1 MNLSEDCEM
10 KIDERIT
17 KLAENILKNSVEL
30 KKGEKIYIEAF
41 SESTKD
47 LFNEF
52 IRIAA
57 KMGATPFYFYNDN
70 SFVKNLV
77 ENSNPNQIEQYAKW
91 HAGLMD
97 EMDCY
102 VAVRGYDDLFAL
114 SDIAP
119 AKMKAYNQIYYNM
132 VHFDRRIAKT
142 RWCVMRYP
150 NDTMAAVSKMSRK
163 ALEDFFF
170 EACLVDYKKMG
181 KAMKPLKDLMDKTD
195 KVRIKGQNTD
205 LEFSIKGLKAIVCD
219 GKMNIPDGEVYTA
232 PVKNS
237 INGHIQFNTDT
248 VYGGTFYSNVYLEFK
263 DGKVIKAESRANNDK
278 LQKQIN
284 VDEGARY
291 MGEFA
296 IGVNPYI
303 RKEMLDILFDEKIA
317 CSLHM
322 AIGNSYNDET
332 FNGNRSS
339 VHWDLVLIQD
349 KAHGGGEIWFD
360 DKLVRKDGLF
370 VLPELKKLNPGNL

>member
-1 MNLSEDCEM
+1 MR
-10 KIDERIT
+10 IDDRIT
-17 KLAENILKNSVEL
+17 KLAENILKNSVKL

-52 IRIAA
+52 IRIAT
-57 KMGATPFYFYNDN
+57 KMGAVPFYMYNDN

-77 ENSNPNQIEQYAKW
+77 DNANPQQIEQYAKW
-91 HAGLMD
+91 HKSLMD
-97 EMDCY
+97 DMDCY
-102 VAVRGYDDLFAL
+102 VAVRGYDDLFAM
-114 SDIAP
+114 SDVSP
-119 AKMKAYNQIYYNM
+119 AKMKTYNEIYYNL
-132 VHFDRRIAKT
+132 VHFDARIPNT

-150 NDTMAAVSKMSRK
+150 NDTMAAVSKMSK
-163 ALEDFFF
+163 KSLEDFFF
-170 EACLVDYKKMG
+170 DCCLVDYKKMG
-181 KAMKPLKDLMDKTD
+181 KAMQPLKKLMDKTD
-195 KVRIKGQNTD
+195 KVRIKGINTD
-205 LEFSIKGLKAIVCD
+205 LEFSIKDLKAVVCD
-219 GKMNIPDGEVYTA
+219 GNMNIPDGEVYTA

-237 INGHIQFNTDT
+237 INGYIQFNTDT
-248 VYGGTFYSNVYLEFK
+248 LYGGVYYSNIYLEFE
-263 DGKVIKAESRANNDK
+263 DGKIIKAESRANNDK
-278 LQKQIN
+278 LQKQLS
-284 VDEGARY
+284 VDEGAKY

-303 RKEMLDILFDEKIA
+303 RKEMMDILFDEKIA

-322 AIGNSYNDET
+322 AIGNSYSDET

-360 DKLVRKDGLF
+360 DKLIRKDGVF
-370 VLPELKKLNPGNL
+370 VVKELQGLNPDKLK

>member
-57 KMGATPFYFYNDN
+57 KMGAMPFYFYNDN

-263 DGKVIKAESRANNDK
+263 DGKIIKAESRANNDK

>member
-1 MNLSEDCEM
+1 M
-10 KIDERIT
+10 KTDERIT
-17 KLAENILKNSVEL
+17 RLAESILKNSVEL
-30 KKGEKIYIEAF
+30 KKGDKIYIEAF
-41 SESTKD
+41 SESTKE

-52 IRIAA
+52 IRVAV
-57 KMGATPFYFYNDN
+57 KMGATPFYMYNDN
-70 SFVKNLV
+70 SFVKNLI
-77 ENSNPNQIEQYAKW
+77 SGASAGQIEQYAKW
-91 HAGLMD
+91 HAALMD
-97 EMDCY
+97 SVDCY

-114 SDIAP
+114 SDVPA
-119 AKMKAYNQIYYNM
+119 AKMKLYNEIYYNL

-170 EACLVDYKKMG
+170 DACLVDYKKMG
-181 KAMKPLKDLMDKTD
+181 KAMQPLKKLMDKTD
-195 KVRIKGQNTD
+195 KVHIKGPNTD
-205 LEFSIKGLKAIVCD
+205 LTFSIKGLKAVVCD

-232 PVKNS
+232 PVKES

-248 VYGGTFYSNVYLEFK
+248 VFGGTFYSNVYLEFK
-263 DGKVIKAESRANNDK
+263 DGKIVKAESRANNSK
-278 LQKQIN
+278 LQSQIN
-284 VDEGARY
+284 ADEGSRY

-360 DKLVRKDGLF
+360 DVLVRKDGIF
-370 VLPELKKLNPGNL
+370 VAKELKGLNPENMK

>member
-1 MNLSEDCEM
+1 M

-47 LFNEF
+47 MLREF
-52 IRIAA
+52 VRIAT

-70 SFVKNLV
+70 EFVKQLIA
-77 ENSNPNQIEQYAKW
+77 NSKPEQMEQYAKW
-91 HAGLMD
+91 HASLMD
-97 EMDCY
+97 DMDCY
-102 VAVRGYDDLFAL
+102 IGLRGHDDLFAL
-114 SDIAP
+114 ADIP
-119 AKMKAYNQIYYNM
+119 TAKMNVYRDIFYNK

-142 RWCVMRYP
+142 RWCVMRWP
-150 NDTMAAVSKMSRK
+150 NNTMAATAKMPRE
-163 ALEDFFF
+163 ALEDFYFNC
-170 EACLVDYKKMG
+170 CLVDYKKMG
-181 KAMKPLKDLMDKTD
+181 KAMLPLKKLMDKTD
-195 KVRIKGQNTD
+195 KVHIKGPNTD
-205 LEFSIKGLKAIVCD
+205 LTFSIKGLKAVVCD

-237 INGHIQFNTDT
+237 INGKIQFNTDT
-248 VYGGTFYSNVYLEFK
+248 LYDGVFYSNICLEFK
-263 DGKVIKAESRANNDK
+263 DGKIIKATSRANNDK
-278 LQKQIN
+278 MQKQLS
-284 VDEGARY
+284 VDEGAKY

-317 CSLHM
+317 CSMHM

-339 VHWDLVLIQD
+339 IHWDLVLIQD

-360 DKLVRKDGLF
+360 DKLIRKDGIF
-370 VLPELKKLNPGNL
+370 VEKELTSLNPDKLK

>member
-1 MNLSEDCEM
+1 M

-17 KLAENILKNSVEL
+17 KLVENVLKNSLEL

-77 ENSNPNQIEQYAKW
+77 ENSTPNQIEQYAKW

-181 KAMKPLKDLMDKTD
+181 KAMKPLKELMDKTD
-195 KVRIKGQNTD
+195 KVRLKGPNTD
-205 LEFSIKGLKAIVCD
+205 LEFSIKGLKAVVCD
-219 GKMNIPDGEVYTA
+219 GRMNIPDGEVYTA
-232 PVKNS
+232 PVKDS

-263 DGKVIKAESRANNDK
+263 DGKIIKAESRANNDK

-296 IGVNPYI
+296 IGANPYI

-349 KAHGGGEIWFD
+349 RAHGGGEIWFD

-370 VLPELKKLNPGNL
+370 VLPELKKLNPNNF

>member
-195 KVRIKGQNTD
+195 KVRIKGPNTD

-263 DGKVIKAESRANNDK
+263 DGKIIKAESRANNDK

-284 VDEGARY
+284 FDEGARY

>member
-57 KMGATPFYFYNDN
+57 KMGAIPFYFYNDN

-195 KVRIKGQNTD
+195 KVRIKGPNTD
-205 LEFSIKGLKAIVCD
+205 LKFSIKGLKAIVCD

-263 DGKVIKAESRANNDK
+263 DGKIIKAESRANNDK

>member
-1 MNLSEDCEM
+1 M

-17 KLAENILKNSVEL
+17 KLAENILKNSVKL
-30 KKGEKIYIEAF
+30 KKGDKIYIEAF
-41 SESTKD
+41 SASTKE
-47 LFNEF
+47 LFEEF
-52 IRIAA
+52 IRLSV
-57 KMGATPFYFYNDN
+57 KMGAAPFYFYNDN
-70 SFVKNLV
+70 AFVKNLITH
-77 ENSNPNQIEQYAKW
+77 SSAAQIEQYAQW
-91 HAGLMD
+91 HARLMD
-97 EMDCY
+97 DMDCY

-114 SDIAP
+114 ADVP
-119 AKMKAYNQIYYNM
+119 DPKMRQYMDIYYNK

-142 RWCVMRYP
+142 RWCIMRYP
-150 NDTMAAVSKMSRK
+150 NDTMAAVSKMPRV

-181 KAMKPLKDLMDKTD
+181 KAMLPLKKLMDKTD
-195 KVRIKGQNTD
+195 RVRIKGPNTD
-205 LEFSIKGLKAIVCD
+205 LSFSIKDLKAVVCD
-219 GKMNIPDGEVYTA
+219 GNMNIPDGEVYTA
-232 PVKNS
+232 PVKTS

-248 VYGGTFYSNVYLEFK
+248 VYGGVFYSHVFLEFK
-263 DGKVIKAESRANNDK
+263 DGKIIKAESRANNDK
-278 LQKQIN
+278 LQKQID
-284 VDEGARY
+284 VDAGARY

-303 RKEMLDILFDEKIA
+303 RREMLDILFDEKIA
-317 CSLHM
+317 KSLHM

-360 DKLVRKDGLF
+360 DVLVRKDGVF
-370 VLPELKKLNPGNL
+370 VLKELQGLNPENLK

>member
-1 MNLSEDCEM
+1 M

-57 KMGATPFYFYNDN
+57 KMGAIPFYFYNDN

-195 KVRIKGQNTD
+195 KVRIKGPNTD
-205 LEFSIKGLKAIVCD
+205 LKFSIKGLKAIVCD

-263 DGKVIKAESRANNDK
+263 DGKIIKAESRANNDK

>member
-1 MNLSEDCEM
+1 M
-10 KIDERIT
+10 KTDERIT
-17 KLAENILKNSVEL
+17 KLAENILKNSVSL
-30 KKGEKIYIEAF
+30 KKGDKIYIEAF

-57 KMGATPFYFYNDN
+57 KMGATPFYMYNDN
-70 SFVKNLV
+70 SFVKNLIM
-77 ENSNPNQIEQYAKW
+77 NSTEAQIEQYAKW

-97 EMDCY
+97 DVDCY

-114 SDIAP
+114 SDVPP
-119 AKMKAYNQIYYNM
+119 AKMKMYNEIYGNM
-132 VHFDRRIAKT
+132 VHFDRRVAKT

-150 NDTMAAVSKMSRK
+150 NDTMAAVSKMSRR

-170 EACLVDYKKMG
+170 DACLVDYKKMG
-181 KAMKPLKDLMDKTD
+181 KAMLPLKKLMDKTSN
-195 KVRIKGQNTD
+195 VRIKGTNTD
-205 LEFSIKGLKAIVCD
+205 LSFSIKGLKAVICD

-232 PVKNS
+232 PVKDS

-248 VYGGTFYSNVYLEFK
+248 IFAGTFYSNVFLEFK
-263 DGKVIKAESRANNDK
+263 DGKIVKAESRANNDK

-360 DKLVRKDGLF
+360 DVLVRKDGVF
-370 VLPELKKLNPGNL
+370 VLPELKGLNPEKMK

>member
-1 MNLSEDCEM
+1 M
-10 KIDERIT
+10 KIDERLT
-17 KLAENILKNSVEL
+17 KLAENVLKNSVEL

-119 AKMKAYNQIYYNM
+119 AKMKAYNEIYYNM

-181 KAMKPLKDLMDKTD
+181 KAMKPLKDLMDKSN
-195 KVRIKGQNTD
+195 KVRIKGPNTD
-205 LEFSIKGLKAIVCD
+205 LEFSIKGLKAVVCD
-219 GKMNIPDGEVYTA
+219 GNMNIPDGEVYTA
-232 PVKNS
+232 PLKNS

-263 DGKVIKAESRANNDK
+263 DGKIIKAESRANNDK
-278 LQKQIN
+278 LQKQIS

-370 VLPELKKLNPGNL
+370 VLSELKKLNPNELR

>member
-1 MNLSEDCEM
+1 M

-57 KMGATPFYFYNDN
+57 KMGAIPFYFYNDN

-195 KVRIKGQNTD
+195 KVRIKGPNTD

-263 DGKVIKAESRANNDK
+263 DGKIIKAESRANNDK

>member
-1 MNLSEDCEM
+1 M

-17 KLAENILKNSVEL
+17 KLAEKILKNSVEL

-57 KMGATPFYFYNDN
+57 KMGAIPFYFYNDN

-195 KVRIKGQNTD
+195 KVRIKGPNTD

-263 DGKVIKAESRANNDK
+263 DGKIIKAESRANNDK

>member
-263 DGKVIKAESRANNDK
+263 DGKIIKAESRANNDK

>member
-1 MNLSEDCEM
+1 M

-17 KLAENILKNSVEL
+17 RLAESVLKNSLEL

-77 ENSNPNQIEQYAKW
+77 ENSTPNQIEQYAKW

-114 SDIAP
+114 SDVSP
-119 AKMKAYNQIYYNM
+119 AKMKVYNEIYYNM

-170 EACLVDYKKMG
+170 GACLVDYKKMG
-181 KAMKPLKDLMDKTD
+181 KAMKPLKELMDKTD
-195 KVRIKGQNTD
+195 KVRLKGPNTD
-205 LEFSIKGLKAIVCD
+205 LEFSIKGLKAVVCD
-219 GKMNIPDGEVYTA
+219 GNMNIPDGEVYTA

-248 VYGGTFYSNVYLEFK
+248 VYGGTFYSNVYLEFN
-263 DGKVIKAESRANNDK
+263 DGKIIKAESRANNDK
-278 LQKQIN
+278 LQKQIS

-370 VLPELKKLNPGNL
+370 VIKELEGLNPDRLK

>member
-1 MNLSEDCEM
+1 M

-57 KMGATPFYFYNDN
+57 KMGAIPFYFYNDN

-181 KAMKPLKDLMDKTD
+181 KAMKPLKDFMDKTD
-195 KVRIKGQNTD
+195 KVRIKGPNTD
-205 LEFSIKGLKAIVCD
+205 LKFSIKGLKAIVCD

-263 DGKVIKAESRANNDK
+263 DGKIIKAESRANNDK

>member
-1 MNLSEDCEM
+1 M

-57 KMGATPFYFYNDN
+57 KMGAMPFYFYNDN

-263 DGKVIKAESRANNDK
+263 DGKIIKAESRANNDK

>member
-1 MNLSEDCEM
+1 MRV
-10 KIDERIT
+10 DERLT
-17 KLAENILKNSVEL
+17 KLAESVLKNSVKL

-41 SESTKD
+41 SASTKD
-47 LFNEF
+47 LLNEF
-52 IRIAA
+52 VRIAA

-70 SFVKNLV
+70 SFVKNLMA
-77 ENSNPNQIEQYAKW
+77 NSSDEQIEQYAKW
-91 HAGLMD
+91 HRSLMD

-102 VAVRGYDDLFAL
+102 VALRGYDDMFAL
-114 SDIAP
+114 SDLSE
-119 AKMKAYNQIYYNM
+119 AKKKLYNNIYYNL
-132 VHFDRRIAKT
+132 VHFESRIPNT

-150 NDTMAAVSKMSRK
+150 NDTMAAVSKMSREK
-163 ALEDFFF
+163 LEDFYFDC
-170 EACLVDYKKMG
+170 CLVDYKKMG
-181 KAMKPLKDLMDKTD
+181 KAMMPLKKLMDKTE
-195 KVRIKGQNTD
+195 KVKIKGPNTD
-205 LEFSIKGLKAIVCD
+205 LEFSVKDLKAVVCD
-219 GKMNIPDGEVYTA
+219 GNMNIPDGEVYTA
-232 PVKNS
+232 PVKES

-263 DGKVIKAESRANNDK
+263 NGKIIKAESRANNDK
-278 LQKQIN
+278 LQKQLA
-284 VDEGARY
+284 VDEGAKY

-322 AIGNSYNDET
+322 AIGNSYSDET

-360 DKLVRKDGLF
+360 DVLIRKDGIFTLK
-370 VLPELKKLNPGNL
+370 ELQGLNPDKLK

>member
-1 MNLSEDCEM
+1 M

-57 KMGATPFYFYNDN
+57 KMGAVPFYFYNDN

-263 DGKVIKAESRANNDK
+263 DGKIIKAESRANNDK

>member
-1 MNLSEDCEM
+1 M

-17 KLAENILKNSVEL
+17 RLAENVLKNSVAL

-41 SESTKD
+41 SESTRD
-47 LFNEF
+47 LLNEF
-52 IRIAA
+52 IRIAV
-57 KMGATPFYFYNDN
+57 KIGATPFYFYNDN
-70 SFVKNLV
+70 SFVKNLIMTASA
-77 ENSNPNQIEQYAKW
+77 EQIEQYAEW
-91 HAGLMD
+91 HAALMD
-97 EMDCY
+97 DMDCY

-114 SDIAP
+114 ADVPA
-119 AKMKAYNQIYYNM
+119 AKMKLYNSIYYNK

-150 NDTMAAVSKMSRK
+150 NDTMAAVSKMSRTS
-163 ALEDFFF
+163 LEDFFF
-170 EACLVDYKKMG
+170 DACLVDYKKMG
-181 KAMKPLKDLMDKTD
+181 KAMQPLKKLMDKTD
-195 KVRIKGQNTD
+195 KVRIKGPDTD
-205 LEFSIKGLKAIVCD
+205 LSFSIKNLKAVVCD
-219 GKMNIPDGEVYTA
+219 GAMNIPDGEVYTA
-232 PVKNS
+232 PVKDS
-237 INGHIQFNTDT
+237 INGHIRFNTDT
-248 VYGGTFYSNVYLEFK
+248 VYGGVFYSNVYLEFEN
-263 DGKVIKAESRANNDK
+263 GRIVKAVSRANNDK

-284 VDEGARY
+284 ADDGARY

-349 KAHGGGEIWFD
+349 KTHGGGEIWFD
-360 DKLVRKDGLF
+360 DVLVRKDGVF
-370 VLPELKKLNPGNL
+370 VLKELQGLNPDKLK

>member
-1 MNLSEDCEM
+1 M

-17 KLAENILKNSVEL
+17 KLAENVLKNSVKL

-41 SESTKD
+41 SASTKD

-52 IRIAA
+52 IRVAT
-57 KMGATPFYFYNDN
+57 KMGAVPFYMYNDN
-70 SFVKNLV
+70 SFVKNLM
-77 ENSNPNQIEQYAKW
+77 SNANAEQVKEYAKM
-91 HAGLMD
+91 HRALMD
-97 EMDCY
+97 QMDCY
-102 VAVRGYDDLFAL
+102 VAVRGYDDLFAM
-114 SDIAP
+114 SDIPP
-119 AKMKAYNQIYYNM
+119 AKMKYYSDIYYNM
-132 VHFDRRIAKT
+132 VHFDCRIPKT
-142 RWCVMRYP
+142 RWCIMRYP
-150 NDTMAAVSKMSRK
+150 NDTMAAVSKMSREK
-163 ALEDFFF
+163 LEDFFF
-170 EACLVDYKKMG
+170 DCCLVDYKKMG
-181 KAMKPLKDLMDKTD
+181 RAMVPLKKLMDKTD
-195 KVRIKGQNTD
+195 KVRIKGPNTD
-205 LEFSIKGLKAIVCD
+205 LSFSIKDLKAVVCD

-248 VYGGTFYSNVYLEFK
+248 LYGGVFYSNVYLEFK
-263 DGKVIKAESRANNDK
+263 NGKIVKAESRANNDK
-278 LQKQIN
+278 LQKQLLI
-284 VDEGARY
+284 DEGAKY

-296 IGVNPYI
+296 IGINPYI

-360 DKLVRKDGLF
+360 DKLVRKDGIF
-370 VLPELKKLNPGNL
+370 VIPELKNLNPDNLK

>member
-1 MNLSEDCEM
+1 M

>member
-1 MNLSEDCEM
+1 M
-10 KIDERIT
+10 KIDERISQ
-17 KLAENILKNSVEL
+17 LAENVLKNSVGL

-52 IRIAA
+52 IRLAA

-70 SFVKNLV
+70 SFIKNLIS
-77 ENSNPNQIEQYAKW
+77 NSTPVQIEQYAKW
-91 HAGLMD
+91 HADLMD
-97 EMDCY
+97 DMDCY

-114 SDIAP
+114 SDVPA
-119 AKMKAYNQIYYNM
+119 AKMRAYRDIFQNK
-132 VHFDRRIAKT
+132 VHFDRRVAKT

-150 NDTMAAVSKMSRK
+150 NDTFAAVSKMSRE
-163 ALEDFFF
+163 ALENFFF

-181 KAMKPLKDLMDKTD
+181 KAMQPLKKLMDKTD
-195 KVRIKGQNTD
+195 RVRIKGPGTD
-205 LEFSIKGLKAIVCD
+205 LSFSIKDLKAVVCD
-219 GKMNIPDGEVYTA
+219 GNMNIPDGEVCTA

-248 VYGGTFYSNVYLEFK
+248 IYGGTFYSNIYLEFK
-263 DGKVIKAESRANNDK
+263 DGKIVKAESRANNDS
-278 LQKQIN
+278 LQRQIN
-284 VDEGARY
+284 ADEGARY

-317 CSLHM
+317 KSLHM
-322 AIGNSYNDET
+322 AIGNSYDDET

-360 DKLVRKDGLF
+360 DVLIRKNGEF
-370 VLPELKKLNPGNL
+370 VLPELKALNPEHLLG

>member
-1 MNLSEDCEM
+1 MRV
-10 KIDERIT
+10 DERIT
-17 KLAENILKNSVEL
+17 KLAENVLKNSVKL

-41 SESTKD
+41 SASTKD

-52 IRIAA
+52 IRIAT
-57 KMGATPFYFYNDN
+57 KIGATPFYMYNDN
-70 SFVKNLV
+70 SFVKNLM
-77 ENSNPNQIEQYAKW
+77 SNASAEQVEQYAKW
-91 HAGLMD
+91 HRAIMD

-102 VAVRGYDDLFAL
+102 VAVRGYDDLFAI
-114 SDIAP
+114 SDMPP
-119 AKMKAYNQIYYNM
+119 AKMKLYEEIYYNL
-132 VHFDRRIAKT
+132 VHFDARVPNT

-150 NDTMAAVSKMSRK
+150 NDTMAAVSKMSRER
-163 ALEDFFF
+163 LEDFYFDC
-170 EACLVDYKKMG
+170 CLVDYKKMG
-181 KAMKPLKDLMDKTD
+181 KAMLPLKKLMDKTNN
-195 KVRIKGQNTD
+195 VRIKGPNTD
-205 LEFSIKGLKAIVCD
+205 LEFSIKGLKAVVCD
-219 GKMNIPDGEVYTA
+219 GNMNIPDGEVYTA

-237 INGHIQFNTDT
+237 INGYIQFNTET

-263 DGKVIKAESRANNDK
+263 NGEIVKAESRANNDK
-278 LQKQIN
+278 LQKLLK
-284 VDEGARY
+284 VDEGAKY

-322 AIGNSYNDET
+322 AIGNSYSDET

-360 DKLVRKDGLF
+360 DELIRKDGIF
-370 VLPELKKLNPGNL
+370 VKKELIGLNPDKLK

>member
-1 MNLSEDCEM
+1 M
-10 KIDERIT
+10 KIDERLT
-17 KLAENILKNSVEL
+17 KLAESVLKNSVGL

-41 SESTKD
+41 SASTKD

-52 IRIAA
+52 IRVAT
-57 KMGATPFYFYNDN
+57 KLGASPFYVYNDN

-77 ENSNPNQIEQYAKW
+77 SNASSEQIEQYAKW
-91 HAGLMD
+91 HKSIMD
-97 EMDCY
+97 DVDCY
-102 VAVRGYDDLFAL
+102 VAIRGYDDLFAM
-114 SDIAP
+114 SDIPP
-119 AKMKAYNQIYYNM
+119 AKMKLYNEIYYNL
-132 VHFDRRIAKT
+132 VHFDSRIPNT

-150 NDTMAAVSKMSRK
+150 NDTMAAVSKMSRET
-163 ALEDFFF
+163 LENFFF
-170 EACLVDYKKMG
+170 DCCLVDYKKMG
-181 KAMKPLKDLMDKTD
+181 KAMLPLKKLMDKT
-195 KVRIKGQNTD
+195 KNVRIKGVNTD
-205 LEFSIKGLKAIVCD
+205 LSFSIEGLKAVVCD

-232 PVKNS
+232 PIKDS
-237 INGHIQFNTDT
+237 INGYIQFNTDT
-248 VYGGTFYSNVYLEFK
+248 VYGGVFYSNVRLEFK
-263 DGKVIKAESRANNDK
+263 DGKIIKAESRANNDK
-278 LQKQIN
+278 LQKLLQT
-284 VDEGARY
+284 DEGARY

-322 AIGNSYNDET
+322 AIGNSYDDET

-360 DKLVRKDGLF
+360 DELIRKDGIF
-370 VLPELKKLNPGNL
+370 VKKELIGLNPDKLK